1 MQEPALPVLP
11 PVHMTETEVCYFFPQ
26 FPMIPCK
33 AVGQAPA
40 AVPMDPDEAVGQP
53 PVAAVPMVSDKAVG
67 QAPAVA
73 VPMVPDKAVGQPPAV
88 AIPTDPCTA
97 VARRMADNFV
107 DSCMPSV
114 FPPADRL
121 LIIDY
126 AFIRLS
132 CIIGAGI

>member
-1 MQEPALPVLP
+1 
-11 PVHMTETEVCYFFPQ
+11 MTETEVCYFVPQ

-33 AVGQAPA
+33 AVGQTPAA

-53 PVAAVPMVSDKAVG
+53 QVAAVPMVSDKAVG
-67 QAPAVA
+67 Q
-73 VPMVPDKAVGQPPAV
+73 PPAV
-88 AIPTDPCTA
+88 AIPMDPCTA

>member
-1 MQEPALPVLP
+1 
-11 PVHMTETEVCYFFPQ
+11 MTETEVCDFFPQ

-33 AVGQAPA
+33 AVGLAPA
-40 AVPMDPDEAVGQP
+40 AVPMVPDEAVGQP

-67 QAPAVA
+67 Q
-73 VPMVPDKAVGQPPAV
+73 PPAV

-97 VARRMADNFV
+97 VPRRMADNFV

>member
-1 MQEPALPVLP
+1 
-11 PVHMTETEVCYFFPQ
+11 MTETEVYDFVPQ
-26 FPMIPCK
+26 VPMVPCK

-40 AVPMDPDEAVGQP
+40 AVAVPMVPGKAVGQALVAVPMAPGKAVGQP
-53 PVAAVPMVSDKAVG
+53 PTVAVPMVSDKAVG
-67 QAPAVA
+67 
-73 VPMVPDKAVGQPPAV
+73 
-88 AIPTDPCTA
+88 
-97 VARRMADNFV
+97 RRMADNFV

-114 FPPADRL
+114 FPPADML

>member
-1 MQEPALPVLP
+1 
-11 PVHMTETEVCYFFPQ
+11 MTETEVCYFFPQ

-53 PVAAVPMVSDKAVG
+53 PVAAVPMVS
-67 QAPAVA
+67 
-73 VPMVPDKAVGQPPAV
+73 DKAVGQPPAV

>member
-1 MQEPALPVLP
+1 M
-11 PVHMTETEVCYFFPQ
+11 
-26 FPMIPCK
+26 
-33 AVGQAPA
+33 G
-40 AVPMDPDEAVGQP
+40 PDEAVGQP

-67 QAPAVA
+67 RPPAVA
-73 VPMVPDKAVGQPPAV
+73 VPMGPDKAVGQPPAV

>member
-1 MQEPALPVLP
+1 MREPALPVLP
-11 PVHMTETEVCYFFPQ
+11 PAHMTETEVCYFFPQ

-33 AVGQAPA
+33 AVGLAPA

-53 PVAAVPMVSDKAVG
+53 PV
-67 QAPAVA
+67 VA

>member
-1 MQEPALPVLP
+1 
-11 PVHMTETEVCYFFPQ
+11 MTETEVCDFVPQ

-40 AVPMDPDEAVGQP
+40 AAVPMAPDEAVGQA

-67 QAPAVA
+67 QPPAVA
-73 VPMVPDKAVGQPPAV
+73 V
-88 AIPTDPCTA
+88 PTDPCTA

-114 FPPADRL
+114 FSP
-121 LIIDY
+121 
-126 AFIRLS
+126 
-132 CIIGAGI
+132 C

>member
-1 MQEPALPVLP
+1 
-11 PVHMTETEVCYFFPQ
+11 MTETEVCDFVPQ

-40 AVPMDPDEAVGQP
+40 AVV
-53 PVAAVPMVSDKAVG
+53 VPMVPGKAVG
-67 QAPAVA
+67 QALVAA

-88 AIPTDPCTA
+88 AVPTDSCKA

-114 FPPADRL
+114 FPL
-121 LIIDY
+121 LIG
-126 AFIRLS
+126 F
-132 CIIGAGI
+132 

>member
-1 MQEPALPVLP
+1 MREPGLPVLP
-11 PVHMTETEVCYFFPQ
+11 PAHMTETEVCDFFPQ

-33 AVGQAPA
+33 AVGLAPA
-40 AVPMDPDEAVGQP
+40 AVPMVPDE
-53 PVAAVPMVSDKAVG
+53 
-67 QAPAVA
+67 
-73 VPMVPDKAVGQPPAV
+73 AVGQPPAV

>member
-1 MQEPALPVLP
+1 
-11 PVHMTETEVCYFFPQ
+11 MTETEVCYFFPQ

-40 AVPMDPDEAVGQP
+40 AVPMDPDEAVGQA
-53 PVAAVPMVSDKAVG
+53 PVA
-67 QAPAVA
+67 A
-73 VPMVPDKAVGQPPAV
+73 VPMVPDKAVGQPPAAVPMVPGKAVGQPPAV
-88 AIPTDPCTA
+88 AVPTDSCKA
-97 VARRMADNFV
+97 VARRMANNFV

-132 CIIGAGI
+132 CIIGEGI

>member
-1 MQEPALPVLP
+1 
-11 PVHMTETEVCYFFPQ
+11 MTETEVYDFVPQ
-26 FPMIPCK
+26 VPMVPCK

-40 AVPMDPDEAVGQP
+40 AAVPMAPDETVGQAPVAAVPMVPGKAVGQALVAVAVPMVPGKAVGQP
-53 PVAAVPMVSDKAVG
+53 PAVAVPMVSDKAVG
-67 QAPAVA
+67 
-73 VPMVPDKAVGQPPAV
+73 
-88 AIPTDPCTA
+88 
-97 VARRMADNFV
+97 RRMADNFV

-114 FPPADRL
+114 FPLADRL

>member
-1 MQEPALPVLP
+1 
-11 PVHMTETEVCYFFPQ
+11 MTETEVCDFFPQ

-40 AVPMDPDEAVGQP
+40 AAVPMGPDEAVGQP
-53 PVAAVPMVSDKAVG
+53 PVAAVPMVSDKAVD
-67 QAPAVA
+67 QPPAVA
-73 VPMVPDKAVGQPPAV
+73 VPMVPDKAV
-88 AIPTDPCTA
+88 PTDPCTA

>member
-1 MQEPALPVLP
+1 
-11 PVHMTETEVCYFFPQ
+11 MTETEVCDFVPQ

-40 AVPMDPDEAVGQP
+40 AAVPMAPDEAVGQA

-67 QAPAVA
+67 QAPVAA
-73 VPMVPDKAVGQPPAV
+73 VPMVPDEAVGQPPAV
-88 AIPTDPCTA
+88 AVPMDPCKV

>member
-1 MQEPALPVLP
+1 
-11 PVHMTETEVCYFFPQ
+11 MTETEVCYFFPQ

-40 AVPMDPDEAVGQP
+40 VAVPMVPDEAVGQP

-67 QAPAVA
+67 QPQAVA
-73 VPMVPDKAVGQPPAV
+73 VPMVPDKAVGQPQAV

>member
-1 MQEPALPVLP
+1 
-11 PVHMTETEVCYFFPQ
+11 MTETEVCDFVPQ

-40 AVPMDPDEAVGQP
+40 AVPMVPDE
-53 PVAAVPMVSDKAVG
+53 
-67 QAPAVA
+67 
-73 VPMVPDKAVGQPPAV
+73 AVGQPPAV
-88 AIPTDPCTA
+88 AIPMDPCTA

>member
-1 MQEPALPVLP
+1 
-11 PVHMTETEVCYFFPQ
+11 MTETEVCDFFPQ

-33 AVGQAPA
+33 AVGPAPAA

-53 PVAAVPMVSDKAVG
+53 PVAAVPMVS
-67 QAPAVA
+67 
-73 VPMVPDKAVGQPPAV
+73 DKAVGQPPAV

-114 FPPADRL
+114 FSP
-121 LIIDY
+121 
-126 AFIRLS
+126 
-132 CIIGAGI
+132 C

>member
-1 MQEPALPVLP
+1 
-11 PVHMTETEVCYFFPQ
+11 MTETEVCYFFPQ

-40 AVPMDPDEAVGQP
+40 AAVPMVPDEAVGQP
-53 PVAAVPMVSDKAVG
+53 PVAAVPMVSDKAIG
-67 QAPAVA
+67 QPPAVA

>member
-1 MQEPALPVLP
+1 
-11 PVHMTETEVCYFFPQ
+11 MTETEVCYFFPQ

-40 AVPMDPDEAVGQP
+40 AVPMVPDEAVGQP
-53 PVAAVPMVSDKAVG
+53 PVAAVPMVS
-67 QAPAVA
+67 
-73 VPMVPDKAVGQPPAV
+73 DKAVGQPPAV

>member
-1 MQEPALPVLP
+1 
-11 PVHMTETEVCYFFPQ
+11 MTETEVCYFVPQ

-67 QAPAVA
+67 QP
-73 VPMVPDKAVGQPPAV
+73 QAV

>member
-1 MQEPALPVLP
+1 
-11 PVHMTETEVCYFFPQ
+11 MTETEVCDFVPQ

-40 AVPMDPDEAVGQP
+40 AAVPMVPDEAVGQP
-53 PVAAVPMVSDKAVG
+53 PVAAV
-67 QAPAVA
+67 
-73 VPMVPDKAVGQPPAV
+73 
-88 AIPTDPCTA
+88 PTDPCTA

>member
-1 MQEPALPVLP
+1 
-11 PVHMTETEVCYFFPQ
+11 MTETEVCYFVPQ

-40 AVPMDPDEAVGQP
+40 AVPMVLDEAVGQP
-53 PVAAVPMVSDKAVG
+53 PVAAVPMVSDKAI
-67 QAPAVA
+67 
-73 VPMVPDKAVGQPPAV
+73 GQPPAV

>member
-1 MQEPALPVLP
+1 
-11 PVHMTETEVCYFFPQ
+11 MTETEVCYFVPQ

-40 AVPMDPDEAVGQP
+40 A
-53 PVAAVPMVSDKAVG
+53 
-67 QAPAVA
+67 A

-97 VARRMADNFV
+97 AARRMADNFV

>member
-1 MQEPALPVLP
+1 
-11 PVHMTETEVCYFFPQ
+11 MTETEVCYFVPQ

-40 AVPMDPDEAVGQP
+40 VAVPMDPDEAVGQP

-67 QAPAVA
+67 QP
-73 VPMVPDKAVGQPPAV
+73 QAV

>member
-1 MQEPALPVLP
+1 
-11 PVHMTETEVCYFFPQ
+11 MTETEVCDFVPQ

-40 AVPMDPDEAVGQP
+40 
-53 PVAAVPMVSDKAVG
+53 
-67 QAPAVA
+67 A

-114 FPPADRL
+114 FSP
-121 LIIDY
+121 
-126 AFIRLS
+126 
-132 CIIGAGI
+132 C

>member
-1 MQEPALPVLP
+1 
-11 PVHMTETEVCYFFPQ
+11 MTETEVCDFVPQ

-40 AVPMDPDEAVGQP
+40 AVPMVPDEAVGQP
-53 PVAAVPMVSDKAVG
+53 PVAAVPMVS
-67 QAPAVA
+67 
-73 VPMVPDKAVGQPPAV
+73 DKAVGQPPAV

-114 FPPADRL
+114 FSP
-121 LIIDY
+121 
-126 AFIRLS
+126 
-132 CIIGAGI
+132 C

>member
-1 MQEPALPVLP
+1 
-11 PVHMTETEVCYFFPQ
+11 MTETEVCYFFPQ

-40 AVPMDPDEAVGQP
+40 AVPMVPDEAVGQA
-53 PVAAVPMVSDKAVG
+53 PVA
-67 QAPAVA
+67 A

-88 AIPTDPCTA
+88 AVPMVPDEAVGQPPAVAIPMDPCTA

>member
-1 MQEPALPVLP
+1 
-11 PVHMTETEVCYFFPQ
+11 MTETEVCYFFPQ

-33 AVGQAPA
+33 AVGQAPV
-40 AVPMDPDEAVGQP
+40 AVPMGPDEAVGQA
-53 PVAAVPMVSDKAVG
+53 PVAAVPMVPDKAVG
-67 QAPAVA
+67 QPPAVA
-73 VPMVPDKAVGQPPAV
+73 VPMGPDEAVGQPPAV

-132 CIIGAGI
+132 CIIGAGS

>member
-1 MQEPALPVLP
+1 
-11 PVHMTETEVCYFFPQ
+11 MTETEVCDFVPQ

-40 AVPMDPDEAVGQP
+40 AVPMAPDEAVGQA

-67 QAPAVA
+67 QAPVAA
-73 VPMVPDKAVGQPPAV
+73 VPMVPDEAVGQPPAV
-88 AIPTDPCTA
+88 AVPMDPCKA

>member
-1 MQEPALPVLP
+1 
-11 PVHMTETEVCYFFPQ
+11 
-26 FPMIPCK
+26 MIPCK

-73 VPMVPDKAVGQPPAV
+73 AVPMDLCKAVCR
-88 AIPTDPCTA
+88 T
-97 VARRMADNFV
+97 ADNS
-107 DSCMPSV
+107 DYNYMPFV

>member
-1 MQEPALPVLP
+1 
-11 PVHMTETEVCYFFPQ
+11 MTETEVCDFVPQ

-40 AVPMDPDEAVGQP
+40 AVPMVPDEAAGQP
-53 PVAAVPMVSDKAVG
+53 PVAAVPMVS
-67 QAPAVA
+67 
-73 VPMVPDKAVGQPPAV
+73 DKAVGQPPAV

-114 FPPADRL
+114 FSP
-121 LIIDY
+121 
-126 AFIRLS
+126 
-132 CIIGAGI
+132 C

>member
-1 MQEPALPVLP
+1 
-11 PVHMTETEVCYFFPQ
+11 MTETEVCDFVPQ

-40 AVPMDPDEAVGQP
+40 AAVPMAPDEAVGQA

-67 QAPAVA
+67 QAPVAA
-73 VPMVPDKAVGQPPAV
+73 VPMVPDEAVGQPPAV
-88 AIPTDPCTA
+88 AVPMDPCKA

>member
-1 MQEPALPVLP
+1 
-11 PVHMTETEVCYFFPQ
+11 MTETEVCYFFPQ

-40 AVPMDPDEAVGQP
+40 AVPMVPDEAVGQA
-53 PVAAVPMVSDKAVG
+53 PVA
-67 QAPAVA
+67 A

>member
-1 MQEPALPVLP
+1 M
-11 PVHMTETEVCYFFPQ
+11 
-26 FPMIPCK
+26 
-33 AVGQAPA
+33 G
-40 AVPMDPDEAVGQP
+40 PDEAVGQA
-53 PVAAVPMVSDKAVG
+53 PVAAVHMVPDKAVG
-67 QAPAVA
+67 QPPAVA
-73 VPMVPDKAVGQPPAV
+73 VPMGPDEAVGQPPAV

>member
-1 MQEPALPVLP
+1 
-11 PVHMTETEVCYFFPQ
+11 MTETEVCYFFPQ

-40 AVPMDPDEAVGQP
+40 AVPMAPDEAVGQP